1 MAESLGAGPR
11 MTAPLPSVPMDAG
24 LWRQLAAGA
33 AELLPWLVEL
43 RRDFHRNPE
52 LGWREVETTR
62 RIVAEL
68 TELGYETISGR
79 DLLGDTAR
87 LGMSSAPIP
96 GEGDTGCLAIF
107 DTGRPGPT
115 VCLRVD
121 IDALPIREADESHR
135 PAAEGWAS
143 EADGVMHACGHD
155 GHIALG
161 LGTARLV
168 RPLLERG
175 RGKLKLLFQ
184 PAEEGGRGAR
194 AVVDAGWM
202 GDVDLFL
209 AVHLGLGVPSG
220 TVALD
225 VKDFLATRKYAV
237 ALEGRPAHAGKEP
250 EAGRNALLAACQ
262 MVPGLH
268 ALAQS
273 SVPGVRVNV
282 GRLEAGTSLNIVPQF
297 ARFDFEIRAGTNEA
311 LDDLERRCRTFV
323 EATAQAHEVR
333 SAMEVRGSADAWRN
347 PGEMVEWAEAIN
359 RSAGVYEH
367 TLGDYPFGASEDATV
382 LANAVAAQGGQAG
395 IFVLGADLAD
405 GHHTPHFD
413 FDEDALAPGVHLLG
427 ALVTSALAITSQEF
441 AGQNFA

>member
-1 MAESLGAGPR
+1 MPHSWQAIMQQAVQFRHQLHRKPELTWQERNTSRMIREQLDKLGISWRSCAEYGTIATLAADAAGPHI
-11 MTAPLPSVPMDAG
+11 A
-24 LWRQLAAGA
+24 
-33 AELLPWLVEL
+33 L
-43 RRDFHRNPE
+43 R
-52 LGWREVETTR
+52 G
-62 RIVAEL
+62 
-68 TELGYETISGR
+68 
-79 DLLGDTAR
+79 
-87 LGMSSAPIP
+87 
-96 GEGDTGCLAIF
+96 
-107 DTGRPGPT
+107 
-115 VCLRVD
+115 D
-121 IDALPIREADESHR
+121 IDALPIDELTDLPYR
-135 PAAEGWAS
+135 S
-143 EADGVMHACGHD
+143 ESPGCMHACGHD

-333 SAMEVRGSADAWRN
+333 SVMEVRGSADAWRN